1 MTVYTNF
8 FTPPEKSKHM
18 KSIPPINKINAKL
31 VISLFLVAILSVV
44 YTWTFI
50 DLFENGE
57 SGGSGITGTLI
68 PDTFLYRYFFENPDY
83 RTLLGSG
90 IKNSVAPALLWKLL
104 NGNWYMASIFNV
116 GMLFFSVV
124 FLSKIANH
132 IGIPISNK
140 LLFFLVLLP
149 ETLIYTVGVL
159 KEIPTL
165 FLFSALSFYF
175 LKNRWFPFFFC
186 LILLALFRYQFFIV
200 ITLFLVGHLFFRKE
214 NIRFLV
220 LVFLILS
227 SLYPLLAQ
235 LETGLSVQ
243 EGILYREDKPGTGVG
258 ALIQSVQTEWYGLS
272 TLATMVKI
280 FQILVAPW
288 PFPRFPE
295 GSDVDVLTLVWS
307 ISSLV
312 LFPVWFKYFRF
323 LFYALR
329 YPNSIKQDEGVL
341 LSMSFVF
348 GMMIGLSGF
357 IQHRYLYPG
366 LGLILLVA
374 YIPIA
379 SRLKS
384 IPPSSP
390 KNLPNPANSRE
401 TNVVSGA

>member
-1 MTVYTNF
+1 MKNPSELF
-8 FTPPEKSKHM
+8 RRRGKNKALKSV
-18 KSIPPINKINAKL
+18 PPINKINTKL
-31 VISLFLVAILSVV
+31 VASLFLVAILSIV
-44 YTWTFI
+44 YTWAFI
-50 DLFENGE
+50 GLFETGK
-57 SGGSGITGTLI
+57 SGDSGITGTLI
-68 PDTFLYRYFFENPDY
+68 PDKFLYRYYFENPDY
-83 RTLLGSG
+83 STLLGPG
-90 IKNSVAPALLWKLL
+90 IKNSIAPALLWKILD
-104 NGNWYMASIFNV
+104 GNWYLASIFNV
-116 GMLFFSVV
+116 GMLFFSVL
-124 FLSKIANH
+124 FINKIGNH

-149 ETLIYTVGVL
+149 ETFIYTVGVL

-175 LKNRWFPFFFC
+175 LKKRWFPFFFC
-186 LILLALFRYQFFIV
+186 LVLLALFRYQFFMV
-200 ITLFLVGHLFFRKE
+200 IALFLVGHVFFQKR

-220 LVFLILS
+220 LIFVILS

-243 EGILYREDKPGTGVG
+243 EGILYKVDKPGTGVG

-280 FQILVAPW
+280 FQILVPW

-307 ISSLV
+307 ISSLM
-312 LFPVWFKYFRF
+312 LIPVWIKYFRF

-329 YPNSIKQDEGVL
+329 YPNSIKQDEGII
-341 LSMSFVF
+341 LSVSFVF
-348 GMMIGLSGF
+348 IMMIGLSGF
-357 IQHRYLYPG
+357 IQHRYLYPA

-379 SRLKS
+379 SRLKGAS
-384 IPPSSP
+384 IP
-390 KNLPNPANSRE
+390 NLPNPVNSRE
-401 TNVVSGA
+401 T